1 MRRQPSQP
9 PQIEGYDFVRF
20 LKGGGFADVF
30 IYSKHQRNVAV
41 KVLLRDVGGKQ
52 AAFEAE
58 AQAMAR
64 LSNHSSIVTIYDAG
78 VAAGGAPYL
87 IMEYCNRGDVSIEL
101 AGRPYAVDR
110 ALEIAIA
117 VAGAVETAHRMGIL
131 HRDIKPANILFTQGG
146 KPALTDFGISGSLS
160 GESDGPD
167 AFSTQWAPP
176 EQITGD
182 VSMTRA
188 SDVYSLAATL
198 WTMVVGRSPFT
209 IADGPNDNLAL
220 ARRVMTTPV
229 PPTRV
234 VGVPESLE
242 RVLAIAMAK
251 EPAQRYQSAAEFAF
265 ALNAVQNEMHI
276 RPTPLEVLS
285 DDEEVG
291 TDSVERSGTLLS
303 GYTPIDPSGTSQPVE
318 TNRHTSPRAT
328 PASQPVAATLD
339 RGSPHAGT
347 ESSTHVGGNRRPQ
360 PGVIDAFGS
369 GSPTRVTELPS
380 LPVPRL
386 IEGDTQRVDRTGE
399 ARAAPPPVPP
409 VEVPPA
415 GGSRVGIIAAAV
427 AALFAVGGVSAYL
440 ILSKGDSGTTA
451 EQTTKTT
458 AAPVDP
464 IGDVVPP
471 LVGLT
476 LTRSGS
482 KVTAKWSNP
491 APLPGDVYLYGVLDP
506 STELTL
512 IQTTKTRVTVP
523 VVEGR
528 TCVSV
533 QLVRANGS
541 KSGPIKECA

>member
-1 MRRQPSQP
+1 MRRQQSEP
-9 PQIEGYDFVRF
+9 PHIEGYDFVRF

-52 AAFEAE
+52 ATFEAE

-87 IMEYCNRGDVSIEL
+87 IMEYCNRGDVSL
-101 AGRPYAVDR
+101 DLVARPYALDR

-146 KPALTDFGISGSLS
+146 KPALTDFGISGSLTGQS
-160 GESDGPD
+160 EGPD

-176 EQITGD
+176 EQISGGA
-182 VSMTRA
+182 MTRA
-188 SDVYSLAATL
+188 GDVYSLAATL
-198 WTMVVGRSPFT
+198 WTMVVGRSPF
-209 IADGPNDNLAL
+209 ILADGPNDNLAL
-220 ARRVMTTPV
+220 VRRVMTAPV

-251 EPAQRYQSAAEFAF
+251 DPDQRYQSAAEFAF

-285 DDEEVG
+285 DDEEIEA
-291 TDSVERSGTLLS
+291 DSGERSGTVVS
-303 GYTPIDPSGTSQPVE
+303 GYTPVDPSGTSQPVE
-318 TNRHTSPRAT
+318 TNRHTSPGAT
-328 PASQPVAATLD
+328 PTSQPVASTLD
-339 RGSPHAGT
+339 RGAPHAVT
-347 ESSTHVGGNRRPQ
+347 ESSTHVGGDRRLQ

-369 GSPTRVTELPS
+369 GSPTRVTQLPA
-380 LPVPRL
+380 LPVPGL
-386 IEGDTQRVDRTGE
+386 IEGDTQRADRTGD
-399 ARAAPPPVPP
+399 ARVARPPDPP
-409 VEVPPA
+409 VEPPPA
-415 GGSRVGIIAAAV
+415 GGSRVGVIAAAV

-440 ILSKGDSGTTA
+440 ILSQGDSGTTA
-451 EQTTKTT
+451 GQTTNTT

-476 LTRSGS
+476 LAKSGS

-512 IQTTKTRVTVP
+512 VQTSETRVTVP
-523 VVEGR
+523 AVKGR

-533 QLVRANGS
+533 QLVRQTGS
-541 KSGPIKECA
+541 KSDPIKECV